1 MTPEPNQNCETPYI
15 PVLEKMDD
23 FFAARLEGYD
33 EHMRTNIEGASAFY
47 AYTAS
52 LLPQAADAKVLDLG
66 CGTGLELEEYFALN
80 PAAEVTGIDLSE
92 AMLGAL
98 KAKFPDRKLTL
109 INGSYFDV
117 PLGERRFDG
126 AVSVESLHH
135 FTAEKKAGLYKKL
148 HAALKPGGVFVL
160 TDYFAESE
168 ALEKE
173 YFENLAL
180 LKKQQGLDDGTF
192 YHYDTP
198 LLAAHE
204 TEILRGAGFRDVR
217 IVKQWSESTY
227 TVLAEA

>member
-1 MTPEPNQNCETPYI
+1 MTPEPNQNC
-15 PVLEKMDD
+15 
-23 FFAARLEGYD
+23 
-33 EHMRTNIEGASAFY
+33 
-47 AYTAS
+47 AS
-52 LLPQAADAKVLDLG
+52 LLPQAPGAKVLDLG

-117 PLGERRFDG
+117 PLGERQFDG

-198 LLAAHE
+198 LLVAHE

-227 TVLAEA
+227 TVLAEV